1 MHSDPNGVMPN
12 CAGDLAQPSDPFFF
26 LSLDLLCVAGY
37 DGYFKDLNPRWQQ
50 VFGYGDEELKARPF
64 IEFVHPDDLAATQRE
79 VGQLFEGRQT
89 IAFENRYRAKD
100 GSYKWLS
107 WNAILVP
114 ERDAIYA
121 TARDITDRKEMEAT
135 LRRSEAQ
142 YRHLVETS
150 RDLIW
155 SVDAEGRWTF
165 LNRAAKDIYGWDPE
179 QMIGRSFFEV
189 LPPERVE
196 RDAAAF
202 GEILAGQTYFR
213 YETRHMRR
221 DGTPVDLIF
230 NATALRDDAGRVR
243 EVLGTATDVSELRR
257 REAQFNKMAVNVPGT
272 IYQFKLDPDGTAS
285 FPYISSGCR
294 DLFEFDPEDLMRDAA
309 LIIDLIHPDD
319 REEFDE
325 SVAQSAQS
333 LEPWQWEGR
342 FILASGKL
350 KWIQG
355 ASRPERQPDGA
366 IVWDGLL
373 MDISDR
379 KQAEENLKRS
389 QQKLSLHFQQ
399 SPLAVIEWS
408 LTFEVTEWNPAAED
422 IFGYSR
428 QEALG
433 CHPAGLI
440 VPESAR
446 SHVDRIWNELLQQTG
461 GHRSTNENQTR
472 DGRTIV
478 CEWYNTPLIDA
489 DGQTVGVMSLV
500 QDVTERQ
507 RAEIALKQLNEEL
520 ELRVEQRTQQLKDA
534 IDQLRGEVRER
545 QRTVAALQAS
555 EQQLRQQAQRER
567 LLNQLSDRIRNSL
580 EVETILETTVREIY
594 QLLGVDR
601 AQFIWYRPNGV
612 AQGDGDDPIATHPV
626 WEVVNEAKVP
636 EAIGFLGCHSLDLLE
651 PLTEKLLALETIC
664 LERRHA
670 FDSWPVKRFMRR
682 VGCRSL
688 LAIPIKTR
696 SEAIGALSC
705 SRWRTEA
712 GWSESEVQLFRAI
725 ADQLAIAIDRAELY
739 DQTRQSAATAQAR
752 AQQLETAL
760 AELQQ
765 TQAQLIQTEKM
776 SSLGQMVAGVAHE
789 INNPANFIHGNLS
802 HLKDY
807 THDLL
812 DLIDTYGREISNPSP
827 ALQDKIEEVDL
838 EFLSEDMSKL
848 LDSMKMGS
856 DRIRKIVLSLRNFSR
871 LDESEMKEANLH
883 EGIDNTLLILQHR
896 LKPNGDRPGIKVVKS
911 YGDLPLVECYPS
923 QLNQVFMNLINNA
936 IDVLEEG
943 GAEPRIHIRTSMA
956 STRSVAIQIAD
967 NGPGMSESVRDR
979 LFDPFFTTKKVG
991 KGTGLGLSISYQ
1003 IVVQKHGGQ
1012 LSCLSQPG
1020 RGAKFM
1026 VEIPIQQIG

>member
-1 MHSDPNGVMPN
+1 
-12 CAGDLAQPSDPFFF
+12 
-26 LSLDLLCVAGY
+26 
-37 DGYFKDLNPRWQQ
+37 
-50 VFGYGDEELKARPF
+50 
-64 IEFVHPDDLAATQRE
+64 
-79 VGQLFEGRQT
+79 
-89 IAFENRYRAKD
+89 
-100 GSYKWLS
+100 
-107 WNAILVP
+107 
-114 ERDAIYA
+114 
-121 TARDITDRKEMEAT
+121 
-135 LRRSEAQ
+135 
-142 YRHLVETS
+142 
-150 RDLIW
+150 
-155 SVDAEGRWTF
+155 
-165 LNRAAKDIYGWDPE
+165 
-179 QMIGRSFFEV
+179 
-189 LPPERVE
+189 
-196 RDAAAF
+196 
-202 GEILAGQTYFR
+202 
-213 YETRHMRR
+213 
-221 DGTPVDLIF
+221 
-230 NATALRDDAGRVR
+230 LRDDAGRVR

-272 IYQFKLDPDGTAS
+272 IYQFKLAPDGTAS
-285 FPYISSGCR
+285 FPYISCGCR
-294 DLFEFDPEDLMRDAA
+294 DLFELDPEDLMRDAA

-319 REEFDE
+319 REGFDE
-325 SVAQSAQS
+325 SVARSAQS
-333 LEPWQWEGR
+333 LEPWRWEGR

-500 QDVTERQ
+500 QDATERQ

-580 EVETILETTVREIY
+580 EVETILETTVCEIY

-612 AQGDGDDPIATHPV
+612 AQGDGGDPIATHPV

-651 PLTEKLLALETIC
+651 PMTEKLLALETIC

-705 SRWRTEA
+705 SRWRTEV

-812 DLIDTYGREISNPSP
+812 DLIETYDREISNPTP

-896 LKPNGDRPGIKVVKS
+896 LKPCGDRPGINVVKS

-936 IDVLEEG
+936 IDALEEG
-943 GAEPRIHIRTSMA
+943 HSEPQIYIRTSMA

-967 NGPGMSESVRDR
+967 NGPGMSESVRSH
-979 LFDPFFTTKKVG
+979 LFDPFFTTKAVG

-1020 RGAKFM
+1020 RGAKFI